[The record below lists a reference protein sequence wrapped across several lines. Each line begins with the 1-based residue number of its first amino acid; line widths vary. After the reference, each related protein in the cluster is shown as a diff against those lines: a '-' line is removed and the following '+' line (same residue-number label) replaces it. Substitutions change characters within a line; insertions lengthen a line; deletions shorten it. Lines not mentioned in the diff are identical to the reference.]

1 MLNLLKKNSII
12 LLCLLCALMLT
23 NCDKDKPS
31 LIGLDIVEFEA
42 FNAQRTDTISMLAHS
57 FVYDKV
63 SSGNI
68 SDDNANMLGAIY
80 DATFGKTTSSLAMGF
95 SMVGT
100 RSFRFN
106 PVVDSVEISFAFNGY
121 FGDKDFEHTI
131 KVYELTE
138 RLYADSSYQSN
149 HRVGHSTSSLASL
162 TFVPNFDTIK
172 QGDVLLTPS
181 FRMELNKEFG
191 ETIISHF
198 KNDTTRV
205 DPAMMEKVF
214 FGLYL
219 APEAATEP
227 TSGSFLRMA
236 LANAQTFIKV
246 YYHND
251 TIKNRSLELKF
262 SASKATPRFMEYDH
276 NDYLE
281 ASPDFR
287 AQVIHKDTTLGN
299 QLIYIQSLGGVAAKI
314 SMPYLYGFK
323 SVENENIA
331 IANAVIKFHTNLDD
345 TYIKLPPNY
354 ELVRMN
360 DEGRMVAIADYVE
373 GSAFY
378 MGNLAADSTIS
389 FRVTRHLQNAIMGNY
404 KDPNLYLH
412 VRGSSYAPGRCVLF
426 GPNSSDSTKNIK
438 LEITY
443 TSVK

>member
-31 LIGLDIVEFEA
+31 LIGLDVVEFEA

-63 SSGNI
+63 NSGNI
-68 SDDNANMLGAIY
+68 SDDNANMLGAVY
-80 DATFGKTTSSLAMGF
+80 DATFGKTTSSLAMGYYLSRTYNF
-95 SMVGT
+95 EN
-100 RSFRFN
+100 N
-106 PVVDSVEISFAFNGY
+106 PVADSVEISFAFNGS

-138 RLYADSSYQSN
+138 RLYLDSSYQSN
-149 HRVGHSTSSLASL
+149 HRVSHSGAELASL
-162 TFVPNFDTIK
+162 TFVPSFDTVV
-172 QGDVLLTPS
+172 QGNVKLSPS
-181 FRMELNKEFG
+181 FKMKLDKSFG
-191 ETIISHF
+191 DKIFAHF
-198 KNDTTRV
+198 KGDKSVTN
-205 DPAMMEKVF
+205 AKMEEKF

-219 APEAATEP
+219 ATEAATDP
-227 TSGSFLRMA
+227 STGSFLRMA
-236 LANAQTFIKV
+236 LSNAETYIKI
-246 YYHND
+246 YY
-251 TIKNRSLELKF
+251 KNKNTDSIFELKF

-276 NDYLE
+276 NNYLE

-287 AQVIHKDTTLGN
+287 AQVIYKDTTLGN

-314 SMPYLYGFK
+314 SMPHLSNFK
-323 SVENENIA
+323 SVENIA

-373 GSAFY
+373 GAAFY

-412 VRGSSYAPGRCVLF
+412 VRGSSFAPGRCVLF